1 MQFRTQQYNA
11 MNVNLSYFRN
21 HQMLF
26 LSSILDVC
34 KRNLKRIILVYL
46 KINTIR
52 NIFGLVI
59 DHITVDVDVM
69 VISVTKLDEPC
80 LLEVPG
86 HALPFRICQ

>member
-1 MQFRTQQYNA
+1 M
-11 MNVNLSYFRN
+11 
-21 HQMLF
+21 
-26 LSSILDVC
+26 
-34 KRNLKRIILVYL
+34 KRIILVYL

-52 NIFGLVI
+52 NKCGLVI

-86 HALPFRICQ
+86 HALPFRICQWYFGFYKRRYSIKLISLN